1 MISDFNKLFLG
12 DFKVSALYAL
22 AFSSFSVPWSFFWS
36 FFFLHFIPFVA
47 LLPFMLV
54 LLLVRVRDF
63 ISLTGMCYFLVF
75 FFFEKEL
82 QFFLL
87 LIVFQLLCGVPSLR
101 NNVSDLIFG
110 FLKLL
115 SFDQKIFLF
124 VENRFVYWWL

>member
-1 MISDFNKLFLG
+1 MISINYFWVISRSLLFMPWPSRAFRFPGVFFGVFFFCTLFLL
-12 DFKVSALYAL
+12 SLC
-22 AFSSFSVPWSFFWS
+22 
-36 FFFLHFIPFVA
+36 FLSCWCCCWLEFVILF
-47 LLPFMLV
+47 LL
-54 LLLVRVRDF
+54 RVCV
-63 ISLTGMCYFLVF
+63 TFLF